1 MVLLRSLIYWLGFVL
16 ITPVYA
22 ILSLMALPFPRVP
35 RYRFVTGWCKIMVFF
50 LLRVV
55 CGLHYKVIGRE
66 NILKQPAMLM
76 SKHQSAWETMA
87 LTQFF
92 FRRWCM
98 C

>member
-50 LLRVV
+50 AARGVRPSLQGHRP
-55 CGLHYKVIGRE
+55 R
-66 NILKQPAMLM
+66 
-76 SKHQSAWETMA
+76 KHPEAARHADEQTPVRLGNHGADA
-87 LTQFF
+87 VF